1 MRVCDVIRAIQ
12 NQNICLYCYFIVS
25 LLNQNLPRMAMTI
38 NSSPILEG
46 ESARL
51 FIEEAEINGKHAT
64 PRRTEE
70 REAELREI
78 ETRSRKL
85 LSMILGRKN
94 G

>member
-1 MRVCDVIRAIQ
+1 
-12 NQNICLYCYFIVS
+12 
-25 LLNQNLPRMAMTI
+25 MAMTI
-38 NSSPILEG
+38 NSSPVLEG

-51 FIEEAEINGKHAT
+51 FIEEAEINSKHPT
-64 PRRTEE
+64 PRITEE

-78 ETRSRKL
+78 ETRSRNL